1 MYQTSKTEFN
11 KFINKFKKDI
21 KSAAINDNINLTTK
35 VYKKNKNIH
44 SIKST
49 FSHQKTKIAI
59 VISIYNQKDPL
70 SCKHQYY
77 INKR

>member
-1 MYQTSKTEFN
+1 MYQTSQIEFN
-11 KFINKFKKDI
+11 KFINKFKKDTE
-21 KSAAINDNINLTTK
+21 NINLTTK
-35 VYKKNKNIH
+35 VYKKNKNIY